1 MAAGGEPFGSPGGD
15 PTYAGGVP
23 GELLGDLGRK
33 PWSDYRQNEEKV
45 LFSVIF
51 FGVSRL
57 LAQGLKVP
65 LGVNSPE
72 CVDGNDK
79 KVKPYSWL
87 YSTRSNSLQTT
98 SNLRFLL
105 TTSSRNYWQSFEQPL
120 FTGDT

>member
-1 MAAGGEPFGSPGGD
+1 MTAGGEPFGSPGGD

-57 LAQGLKVP
+57 LAQG
-65 LGVNSPE
+65 
-72 CVDGNDK
+72 
-79 KVKPYSWL
+79 
-87 YSTRSNSLQTT
+87 SNQDFVQQNLEKLLAIIPPPTT
-98 SNLRFLL
+98 V
-105 TTSSRNYWQSFEQPL
+105 
-120 FTGDT
+120 